1 MYELVFHIADLHIRR
16 GNEQN
21 ARYEEYRSV
30 FEQFLKMIRE
40 RSSGKKCAIV
50 ICGDIFHHKLEIAP
64 AGIRLFYDLIHALA
78 DMMSVLIIQGNHD
91 LLQEK
96 FSDENNDLIEALLQ
110 RESHPN
116 VRYLCDTGLYKFD
129 NLEFGVVSIRDV
141 LRSGASSGMVDA
153 LPPFPKPSEAK
164 GVFRVALAH
173 CTVKNCMLSAT
184 QKSLEGVP
192 VEWFSSYDVAML
204 GDIHLQH
211 VVRNKTH
218 SVVYGYPGSMVQQ
231 NFGEPL
237 FDHGFIEWEVRPD
250 EPIRYTRHHV
260 PNTYGKLNAHI
271 EGSDEDWTVFVN
283 AREKIPLHELLE
295 ARDVPTQLHIRL
307 YAGKKS
313 SGWIDRVVEHV
324 RGTLVGRIVHVDVIN
339 TQSTSEQEGALQEV
353 DLSELNRMDTIVSF
367 LETHMREEV
376 RALNPDWLTLIKD
389 PDGFALEPQEGFPPR
404 ISELLRSKNESV
416 ASAILKSGVY
426 TEDTKHAGMKRF
438 RLHRLQFNWILP
450 FGRQNCF
457 DFTHRQKIC
466 LINAPNGYGKT
477 AFFEV
482 IMLGLFG
489 EPIPSR
495 HNKGSSLSILNKRRV
510 VNTETSNIEIEFD
523 LNEDRYRIKRI
534 FHEQCDKKQVK
545 RLQSRV
551 AELYR
556 NDELIHSGSKVISE
570 WMRENVCVMNDFLLF
585 NMITQNVDMDFIKM
599 SQKEQIEMLDSAFH
613 INYFNHMC
621 DMLKVIRKEYK
632 DLERHIVT
640 HLKAIEPSE
649 SLDHE
654 QSQQEEARISD
665 MKKRLLQNELDWLES
680 KEQLADLIVD
690 ERKFDNNS
698 PNKSQPTET
707 LEELSNT
714 YVQLRAK
721 LKEHDQMGFEARI
734 YSSPLSLDFVTEH
747 DPSVPPLKSE
757 DSLDVHVRSMKTLR
771 EKLPDEPPPKPASEM
786 SKQFTEA
793 YLKEEIAYL
802 KDSMTSYEEG
812 MSLEPPAPPTL
823 SQEEIRKL
831 EKTITEEVREM
842 LHSMTSEQAREE
854 AATLEERI
862 GNLYDKIPKPSDL
875 DLPSESKEQ
884 LVESLGLIQEKIG
897 IVRREIE
904 IHRLKESEMTNTNTE
919 IDRLNERLKQMDI
932 RMESDR
938 GKFNPECS
946 SCNAR
951 LEAFEE
957 LKKERSLC
965 LRRRNKLVK
974 SRPKQIQENAASR
987 MGLLENKLEEYEG
1000 ILALL
1005 QKHIDEHERLRIID
1019 DIRVMK
1025 ARSGLLERYEELKIL
1040 FKNLSENRRLYK
1052 EWVAYDNN
1060 QGLLSN
1066 IKEAERKLTL
1076 VLARDARERYEVQ
1089 LGSLRQ
1095 VESLVRNTMAY
1106 REGCTEMACIQDQM
1120 DDVRTKLSYYADM
1133 KRKLMERVREHE
1145 LIDRDTR
1152 ESLMLATSK
1161 RTAYREYNHLKER
1174 MTGTLE
1180 VLQNRQVF
1188 FDEVLNTIKRYKAW
1202 VYNDKFLPVVVQK
1215 ANEILLTLFEDRDLT
1230 IKFEFQDESLCWFVQ
1245 DEGNLIHV
1253 EKLSGAQAFAVGLS
1267 MRLGLGSMGISKY
1280 KCDQLFIDEG
1290 FCNFDQNNLSRVP
1303 LLLTRMGKLFKN
1315 IIMVT
1320 HVEEIKNA
1328 AHEVVNI
1335 RREDGLSQL
1344 FTV

>member
-21 ARYEEYRSV
+21 ARYEEYRTV
-30 FEQFLKMIRE
+30 FDQFLGMIRE

-78 DMMSVLIIQGNHD
+78 DMMLVLIIQGNHD

-116 VRYLCDTGLYKFD
+116 VRYLCETGLYRFD

-141 LRSGASSGMVDA
+141 LRSGASSGMVDT
-153 LPPFPKPSEAK
+153 LPPFPKPSEAE

-237 FDHGFIEWEVRPD
+237 FDHGFIEWEARAD
-250 EPIRYTRHHV
+250 QPIRYTRHHV

-283 AREKIPLHELLE
+283 AREKIPLKELLE
-295 ARDVPTQLHIRL
+295 ARDVPTHLHVRL

-324 RGTLVGRIVHVDVIN
+324 RGTLEGRVVHVDVIN
-339 TQSTSEQEGALQEV
+339 TQSASEQEGALQEV

-389 PDGFALEPQEGFPPR
+389 PNRFSLEPQEGFPVR
-404 ISELLRSKNESV
+404 ISELLRSKNESL

-426 TEDTKHAGMKRF
+426 TEDSRHAGMKRF
-438 RLHRLQFNWILP
+438 RLRSLRFNWILP
-450 FGRQNCF
+450 FGRQNSF

-510 VNTETSNIEIEFD
+510 VNTETSNIEIEFE
-523 LNEDRYRIKRI
+523 LNDDRYRIKRI

-556 NDELIHSGSKVISE
+556 NEELIHSGSKVISE

-654 QSQQEEARISD
+654 QSEHEERRLSD
-665 MKKRLLQNELDWLES
+665 LQKQLLQNELDWLKC
-680 KEQLADLIVD
+680 KERLADLIVD
-690 ERKFDNNS
+690 ERKFDDDSSRSS
-698 PNKSQPTET
+698 PPSET
-707 LEELSNT
+707 LEELSNR
-714 YVQLRAK
+714 YAQLRAK
-721 LKEHDQMGFEARI
+721 LKEHVHRGFEPRI
-734 YSSPLSLDFVTEH
+734 YPSPPSLEFLTER
-747 DPSVPPLKSE
+747 DPSVSPLRPE
-757 DSLDVHVRSMKTLR
+757 DSIDVHIRSMNTLR
-771 EKLPDEPPPKPASEM
+771 EELPDEPPPKPASEV
-786 SKQFTEA
+786 SKQFTEGHLRKEIA
-793 YLKEEIAYL
+793 ALKESL
-802 KDSMTSYEEG
+802 PSYEEE
-812 MSLEPPAPPTL
+812 MSLDPPAFPTL

-831 EKTITEEVREM
+831 EGTITQEVKEM
-842 LHSMTSEQAREE
+842 LLSMTSEQAQEE
-854 AATLEERI
+854 TVKLEERI
-862 GNLYDKIPKPSDL
+862 RNLYAKIPKPSESE
-875 DLPSESKEQ
+875 LPSEPKEA
-884 LVESLGLIQEKIG
+884 LLERLGLTQERIA

-904 IHRLKESEMTNTNTE
+904 ILRLKESEMTKTNTE
-919 IDRLNERLKQMDI
+919 IDRLGERLKHMDI
-932 RMESDR
+932 RMECDR
-938 GKFNPECS
+938 GNFNPECS
-946 SCNAR
+946 SCNTRA
-951 LEAFEE
+951 EAFEE

-974 SRPKQIQENAASR
+974 SHPKQVQEHAASR
-987 MGLLENKLEEYEG
+987 MGLLETKLQEYEE
-1000 ILALL
+1000 IVAIL
-1005 QKHIDEHERLRIID
+1005 QKHVDEHERLRIIE

-1040 FKNLSENRRLYK
+1040 SRNLSENRRLH
-1052 EWVAYDNN
+1052 N
-1060 QGLLSN
+1060 QWADYNKNQDLVSN
-1066 IKEAERKLTL
+1066 IKEAEGRLAL
-1076 VLARDARERYEVQ
+1076 VLACDARERYDMQ
-1089 LGSLRQ
+1089 LNSLRQ
-1095 VESLVRNTMAY
+1095 AESLVRNTTAY
-1106 REGCTEMACIQDQM
+1106 REGCTEMACVQERMNDTR
-1120 DDVRTKLSYYADM
+1120 DKLSYYAGM
-1133 KRKLMERVREHE
+1133 KRRLMERVREHE

-1161 RTAYREYNHLKER
+1161 RTAYREYTHLKER

-1180 VLQNRQVF
+1180 LLQNRQVF

-1215 ANEILLTLFEDRDLT
+1215 ANEILVTLFEDRDLT

-1344 FTV
+1344 LTT